1 MSQQFAPRTK
11 TILEDIGLRLSAEQ
25 LPNGTGKPTLKF
37 YQTARNKIRADMYPN
52 LPNLQQ
58 NGLIRADMEY
68 GEFFNILQWIE
79 HVAEPTTPNG
89 STYSVAHED
98 FTFFNKKRSD
108 ATQLI
113 HRTVIGKDEEGR
125 VYVSILSA
133 KPDDAKVKFYFDH
146 PHLCTIKAIGG
157 TLAISPAELSARSA
171 KAWVVMM
178 TAFMPSIVSAHWVDK
193 AAAAAAV
200 NGGTGGN
207 SGGQGGGYNNRSNNG
222 GGSYGGNGGGAPAA
236 ATDDDMPF

>member
-1 MSQQFAPRTK
+1 MSQQFTPRTK
-11 TILEDIGLRLSAEQ
+11 TILEDIGLRLTAEQ

-68 GEFFNILQWIE
+68 GEFFTILQWIE
-79 HVAEPTTPNG
+79 HLADPSVPNG

-125 VYVSILSA
+125 IYISILSA
-133 KPDDAKVKFYFDH
+133 KPDDAKVKFHFDH

-157 TLAISPAELSARSA
+157 TLAITPAELSARSA

-178 TAFMPSIVSAHWVDK
+178 TAFMPNIAAAHWVDK
-193 AAAAAAV
+193 AAAAAAA
-200 NGGTGGN
+200 NGGQGGQG
-207 SGGQGGGYNNRSNNG
+207 GGQGGGYNNRGGNNG
-222 GGSYGGNGGGAPAA
+222 GGQGGGAPAA
-236 ATDDDMPF
+236 APADDDMPF